1 MLSFSFCLSSPLYLA
16 GIYVTTTGLLL
27 GTLLT
32 LVAVGSFMY
41 AAKFYFNSRHPEAE
55 DSALTR
61 KFEEVQIE
69 PHRRTFFYVG
79 TAASLM
85 LVLLV
90 MNWTTFNRYVSVVAQ
105 LGEPEVMQ
113 LDIPNTATPVAP
125 PPPAPKI
132 LHFFDDVKIA
142 KGEVIENINEP
153 VKKPEDNQPI
163 GEGNADSKGTLDG
176 GKEGGT
182 GTTPLPE
189 IIVPEK
195 ETVNE
200 KEIFT
205 VVENMPHLVQ
215 CEGDK
220 KAKQDCTSQTLL
232 TFLPSK
238 MRYPSEAKELGIE
251 GTVVI
256 SFVVETNGELTDM
269 KVLKDIG
276 GGCAEEALRVVKMLS
291 KEYKWVAGQ
300 QRGRNVRVKFNLPVK
315 FKLK

>member
-32 LVAVGSFMY
+32 LLAVGSFMY
-41 AAKFYFNSRHPEAE
+41 AAKFYFNTRQPEAE

-79 TAASLM
+79 TVASLM

-90 MNWTTFNRYVSVVAQ
+90 MNWTTFNRYVSVAAE

-113 LDIPNTATPVAP
+113 LEIPNTATPVAP

-132 LHFFDDVKIA
+132 LHFFDDVKLTDKEI
-142 KGEVIENINEP
+142 IEKTEEP

-163 GEGNADSKGTLDG
+163 GEGNAESKGILDG

-189 IIVPEK
+189 IIPEK
-195 ETVNE
+195 EPSND
-200 KEIFT
+200 KEIFS
-205 VVENMPHLVQ
+205 VVESMPHLVQ

-220 KAKQDCTSQTLL
+220 KAQQSCTNQTLL
-232 TFLPSK
+232 TYLPSK

-251 GTVVI
+251 GTVIV
-256 SFVVETNGELTDM
+256 SFVVETNGELTDI
-269 KVLKDIG
+269 KVVKEIG
-276 GGCAEEALRVVKMLS
+276 GGCGDEALRVVKMLS
-291 KEYKWVAGQ
+291 KEYQWVSGQ